1 MANEEALKE
10 KEQGNA
16 AYKSKNF
23 TKAIQHYQ
31 KVRFALKVEIMVWYA
46 YDFNRSLL
54 FTMNLTIVGIELFYV
69 LFKIWN

>member
-23 TKAIQHYQ
+23 AKAIEHYK
-31 KVRFALKVEIMVWYA
+31 KVNEDNCQCNVFICLYYYILG
-46 YDFNRSLL
+46 N
-54 FTMNLTIVGIELFYV
+54 
-69 LFKIWN
+69 